1 MAVRNMTK
9 LLHVRYHSSV
19 LLKVDIAKAF
29 DTVGWLFHLDLLA
42 HLGCLR
48 HWTNWVSVLLST
60 TSTRINLNGVPS
72 HRICHARGLRQ
83 GDPLSP
89 MLFVLFME
97 TLNALF
103 HAADTFGLFTPLNI
117 PRSDT
122 EPHYMQ
128 KI

>member
-42 HLGCLR
+42 HLGCPR
-48 HWTNWVSVLLST
+48 HWTDWVSALLST

-72 HRICHARGLRQ
+72 RRICHACGL
-83 GDPLSP
+83 
-89 MLFVLFME
+89 
-97 TLNALF
+97 
-103 HAADTFGLFTPLNI
+103 
-117 PRSDT
+117 
-122 EPHYMQ
+122 
-128 KI
+128 